1 MDTSFFNQL
10 NSESK
15 QIQKDSNIFTVYNT
29 ASLANSGRVELTDS
43 ALVRGSVEVN
53 NVVYIPVKESNSN
66 LYFSALVLDMILLI
80 VILGLYRNHFFYT
93 VRALFS
99 SKDYQ
104 QIESKS
110 SIIKHP
116 LIVILFSMFIV
127 NISLLIGVYANQ
139 FLGFY
144 SNEALFYLA
153 IGLLGF
159 YISKIIIVF
168 FSAQIFDMSN
178 VGRIYIDFLLISFSF
193 LAVFFS
199 LILWFD
205 IYVGGKLFY
214 GFSLVIIGLISLV
227 RIFRTYRI
235 IIPKSAFSPFHFFL
249 YLCTVEILPLI
260 VLGKLVMQGIL

>member
-1 MDTSFFNQL
+1 MDTSFFYQL
-10 NSESK
+10 NFESK
-15 QIQKDSNIFTVYNT
+15 QIQKDSNVFSDYNAVSSVNSETVK
-29 ASLANSGRVELTDS
+29 VTDS
-43 ALVRGSVEVN
+43 TLVRGSVEVN
-53 NVVYIPVKESNSN
+53 NGAYIPVKESNSN
-66 LYFSALVLDMILLI
+66 LYFSVLVLDMILLI

-116 LIVILFSMFIV
+116 LIVILFSLFIV

-139 FLGFY
+139 FIGSY
-144 SNEALFYLA
+144 SNETLFYLA

-159 YISKIIIVF
+159 YLSKIIVVF
-168 FSAQIFDMSN
+168 FSGQIFDISN

-205 IYVGGKLFY
+205 IYVGGKFLFV
-214 GFSLVIIGLISLV
+214 FSLAIIGLISLV